1 MATSDDHK
9 IERKKN
15 ATEDRRP
22 RIENRS
28 YKVQQQQQ
36 QQKSR
41 KEGRKAVTYLV
52 VLSHEAP
59 VLVAQRGD
67 FGLEHVELRED
78 ALM

>member
-1 MATSDDHK
+1 VATSDDHK

-28 YKVQQQQQ
+28 YKVQQQ

>member
-1 MATSDDHK
+1 
-9 IERKKN
+9 
-15 ATEDRRP
+15 
-22 RIENRS
+22 
-28 YKVQQQQQ
+28 VQQQQQ